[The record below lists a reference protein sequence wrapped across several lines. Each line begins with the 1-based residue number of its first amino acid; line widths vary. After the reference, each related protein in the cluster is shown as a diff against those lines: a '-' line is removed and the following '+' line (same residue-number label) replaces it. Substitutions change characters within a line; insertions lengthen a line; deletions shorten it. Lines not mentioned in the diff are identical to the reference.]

1 MNIRP
6 VFATGI
12 LALALSS
19 GRFAAALEV
28 DVEECDIDS
37 PYSTR
42 IEADRIALS
51 NDETHSVVTLL
62 PNGRVE
68 VDGRALSLSQAD
80 TAQVAE
86 FERVVR
92 EIVPQAKA
100 LAIDAVAIAFEAVGH
115 VSTAFAENGH
125 EARES
130 AKRIARS
137 AEELQR
143 SIRERN
149 TWGPH
154 ADREIERIIEGA
166 VGSLIGE
173 MVGNITA
180 QAVNVALSGDERAIA
195 ELEARAESIE
205 KNVEDAV
212 KKRASEIEARADA
225 LCQRMQDLDRIESKI
240 IARLPDGS
248 AFDLIRVKRR

>member
-1 MNIRP
+1 MNIRSIF
-6 VFATGI
+6 VIGV
-12 LALALSS
+12 LAMTLGA
-19 GRFAAALEV
+19 GRHAAALEV
-28 DVEECDIDS
+28 DIEECDIDS

-51 NDETHSVVTLL
+51 NDETHTVLALL
-62 PNGRVE
+62 SNGRVE
-68 VDGRALSLSQAD
+68 VDGRALPLSAAD
-80 TAQVAE
+80 AAHVAE

-100 LAIDAVAIAFEAVGH
+100 LAVDAVAIAFEAVGH

-130 AKRIARS
+130 ARRIARS

-143 SIRERN
+143 SIQQRD

-180 QAVNVALSGDERAIA
+180 QAVSVALSGDEAAIA
-195 ELEARAESIE
+195 ALEARAASIE
-205 KNVEDAV
+205 ENVEKAV
-212 KKRASEIEARADA
+212 EKRAKEIEARADA
-225 LCQRMQDLDRIESKI
+225 LCQRMKELDRIESKI
-240 IARLPDGS
+240 VARLPDGS
-248 AFDLIRVKRR
+248 AFDLVRVKRR